1 MHLLCLTV
9 LQYHRF
15 DFFNLGSHQ
24 SLFLLSLIFIGHSS
38 FFFLYLKITS
48 SVFITLIE
56 ILLVLSQLVKFFKS
70 ILIYIFIKFVNWF
83 TKMSKVVIINKKNF
97 IAWLTR
103 VSHKL
108 GGGGRHGEGHRE
120 PPPPSY
126 HFFWKPSIK
135 TDDPMEHPPLKIEFP
150 HLKNNPS
157 PNWKVK
163 PPPRKSFLEKQLVTI
178 YITWLITQVC
188 CNRICW
194 PLLKDIVS
202 IQSVCWFGVINQ

>member
-1 MHLLCLTV
+1 MLCLTV

-83 TKMSKVVIINKKNF
+83 TKMSKVVIISKKNF

-103 VSHKL
+103 VFHSW
-108 GGGGRHGEGHRE
+108 GGKHGEGHG
-120 PPPPSY
+120 
-126 HFFWKPSIK
+126 
-135 TDDPMEHPPLKIEFP
+135 EHPPPILPFLLKTLYQNRWPHGAPPPLKNEFP
-150 HLKNNPS
+150 HLKNNSP

-202 IQSVCWFGVINQ
+202 IQSVCWFGVVNQ

>member
-70 ILIYIFIKFVNWF
+70 ILIYIFIKFFNWF

-103 VSHKL
+103 VSHSWE
-108 GGGGRHGEGHRE
+108 GGGGGSMGRDIGST
-120 PPPPSY
+120 PPHPTISFENPLS
-126 HFFWKPSIK
+126 KPMTPWS
-135 TDDPMEHPPLKIEFP
+135 TP
-150 HLKNNPS
+150 HLKMNS
-157 PNWKVK
+157 PIWKTTH
-163 PPPRKSFLEKQLVTI
+163 PLIEK
-178 YITWLITQVC
+178 WS
-188 CNRICW
+188 
-194 PLLKDIVS
+194 PLPENHS
-202 IQSVCWFGVINQ
+202 

>member
-1 MHLLCLTV
+1 MHFLCLTV

-70 ILIYIFIKFVNWF
+70 ILIYIFIKFFNWF

-103 VSHKL
+103 VSHSWV
-108 GGGGRHGEGHRE
+108 GGGKHGEGHRE
-120 PPPPSY
+120 
-126 HFFWKPSIK
+126 
-135 TDDPMEHPPLKIEFP
+135 HPPHPTISFENPLSKPMTPWSTP
-150 HLKNNPS
+150 HLKMNS
-157 PNWKVK
+157 PIWKTTH
-163 PPPRKSFLEKQLVTI
+163 PLIEK
-178 YITWLITQVC
+178 WS
-188 CNRICW
+188 
-194 PLLKDIVS
+194 PLPENHS
-202 IQSVCWFGVINQ
+202 